1 MTAMRSLNPHFYTS
15 TTRSGPMI
23 TWAYE
28 RHMNI
33 PCNFTHG
40 SPHSLTI
47 EGGAHKPTN
56 KQKKTRCSYNSV
68 CHHCV
73 FFSCLLSLFIQ
84 SYGIQWCKTCMYFK
98 LRFEVIILYLVLNLL
113 RYDDFL
119 KKIGSGMVFAVTQ
132 QLFDSTG
139 WHYEHVI
146 VAVELIISLELG
158 QVLSPQLKIILL
170 LMIRHGILWLAP
182 KQQHGRREVHDNGMV
197 LRQNPDYT
205 YHDSH

>member
-1 MTAMRSLNPHFYTS
+1 MR
-15 TTRSGPMI
+15 
-23 TWAYE
+23 
-28 RHMNI
+28 
-33 PCNFTHG
+33 
-40 SPHSLTI
+40 
-47 EGGAHKPTN
+47 
-56 KQKKTRCSYNSV
+56 
-68 CHHCV
+68 
-73 FFSCLLSLFIQ
+73 
-84 SYGIQWCKTCMYFK
+84 
-98 LRFEVIILYLVLNLL
+98 YLALNLL

-182 KQQHGRREVHDNGMV
+182 KQ
-197 LRQNPDYT
+197 
-205 YHDSH
+205 